1 MISVLFG
8 FQEPQIQRIVTSV
21 RTAFMTDFVPNNLG
35 FHHITHED
43 FRKKHTTKTA
53 STLFSSGPDDAIV
66 VLDGTY
72 IYIQKSSDYDF
83 QRRSYSMHKN
93 RSLLKPMVIVG
104 TDGYILDIVRP
115 YKQGCIHHK
124 AFHDGEITQ
133 PSLGSKKMIYL
144 LLIEDFV
151 MQ

>member
-8 FQEPQIQRIVTSV
+8 LQEPQIQCIVTNV

-43 FRKKHTTKTA
+43 FCKKHTTKTA

-66 VLDGTY
+66 LLDGTY
-72 IYIQKSSDYDF
+72 IYIQKSSDNVF

-93 RSLLKPMVIVG
+93 SSLLKPMVIVG

-124 AFHDGEITQ
+124 AFHDGKS
-133 PSLGSKKMIYL
+133 PSQVLVQRK
-144 LLIEDFV
+144 
-151 MQ
+151 